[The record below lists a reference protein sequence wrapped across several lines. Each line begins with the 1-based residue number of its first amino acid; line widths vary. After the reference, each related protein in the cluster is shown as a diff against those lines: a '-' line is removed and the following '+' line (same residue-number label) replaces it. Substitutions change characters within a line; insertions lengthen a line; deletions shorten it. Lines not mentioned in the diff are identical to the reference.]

1 MTKKAQHEQ
10 VFLVT
15 NPGMLNEIIKDMF
28 RERDE
33 ILQERQPRQT
43 RRKRRVE
50 RD

>member
-15 NPGMLNEIIKDMF
+15 NPGMLHEIIKDMF

-33 ILQERQPRQT
+33 ILQARQPRQT
-43 RRKRRVE
+43 RRKRRVK

>member
-1 MTKKAQHEQ
+1 MRGKKADAPREQ

-15 NPGMLNEIIKDMF
+15 NPGMLHEIIKDMF

-33 ILQERQPRQT
+33 ILQARQT
-43 RRKRRVE
+43 RRKRRVK